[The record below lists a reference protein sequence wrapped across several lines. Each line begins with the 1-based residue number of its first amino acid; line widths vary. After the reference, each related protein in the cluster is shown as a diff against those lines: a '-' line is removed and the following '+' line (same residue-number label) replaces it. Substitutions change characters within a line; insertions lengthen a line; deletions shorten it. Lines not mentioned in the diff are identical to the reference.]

1 MTTDNNNGMEHA
13 HDPQSYQLHM
23 YATWP
28 HISSRSLTTVTPRF
42 AYWDLQYQTHHTL
55 GGRVAQGRVVTKQR
69 VGHRRF
75 EQTAS
80 CSSGEFV
87 TKQAVCLPAV
97 LNRGFAWQ
105 NVPVHDKRPP
115 MLDRTDL
122 YLGNNVYV
130 CTIIGKDNGANIMKS
145 SKKDHLRWDSVLRF
159 IAGGTEGAVQQ
170 GPVRDES
177 LTGPFSEEKER
188 ESQLYDEFEHFRQIK
203 GETFKVPDASVL
215 AVPITTHPNLINP
228 QKKTIYCWTTFNWI
242 SANTM
247 RLIKGSHFSE
257 INPRGNGRSGN
268 VGAQYKRRDMSKGQ
282 SEFKIQHTSTDMML
296 LMQSQESEPVLD
308 EVNSRCFLQGNSCE
322 CDAFDSDVDEGPTS
336 QTMFMANLTSEDPI
350 YDEAEP
356 SYDSNN
362 PFEVQDH
369 DAFVDHMDDYH
380 EVHEMQNDVQ
390 HNYVVDSD
398 ADYTSESNI
407 IPYDQ
412 YVKDNEEHVV
422 QSTIQAAETVEAP
435 SKTALWKKRL
445 GLPTPTPRLLE
456 RELSLCKPLRPKK
469 SDPQTDIWVQDTDK
483 TTEKSADDLTSITNF
498 SKKAETLAPK
508 PISALTVYP
517 PNTPVKLVPRI
528 LPTKSQVKINLYV
541 LTQLFTEFDKTCKTR
556 ITPTG
561 ITEGERGFEQTKR
574 CYLTEVIPFFKTLK
588 EHFVGV
594 QTALF
599 KEVKEMEEIF
609 DQMNNE
615 VDKNTVDKQ
624 CAEIEKKNLLIE
636 NENLIVN
643 CLSTQLL
650 YDVEKSRCLDLEAD
664 MSKVHDESKLISKL
678 EREYLNLQLKYQHL
692 QESFDNKN
700 SQASQE
706 APDFNSFFK
715 IKNLEHQIQE
725 KDNVIRHLKDL
736 VANVNDRSREP
747 YNAVDVTALIEQN
760 DCDRVELEK
769 VKQHYKELYDSIKI
783 TRAHTSEKTSTMLN
797 EIESLKAQLRSKE
810 PCFTSDYVKPKV
822 LAPGM
827 YAIDVKPIPH
837 PLKNNRSAHLNYISH
852 LKESVETV
860 REIVEE
866 ARVVKPLDNSLNYAC
881 QYTKL
886 SQELLEYVIGTCPKS
901 FNERDNKAPSTPV
914 TRKKQVTF
922 SDKPGTS
929 SSNTQ
934 KHKVHQ
940 RVQQTNIPVIPSTG
954 VNDSTEASGS
964 KPRSNTKKNRIL
976 PAKKENKK
984 EVEVRLR
991 TNKSVWTKVNPVDS
1005 SISSKRVVINSN
1017 SESVC
1022 KTCNKR
1028 VNSASHEMCV
1038 VNILNSVNVTP
1049 TVRIVLKKKKQIWKP
1064 KDKMSDNS
1072 LNKTKQIWNPKG
1084 RLSDNSLH
1092 KTKRVWKAT
1101 GKLFTDIGYQWRP
1114 TGTKLTLGKLD
1125 CGSQWRPTGKKFA
1138 LGEICHLTKLS
1149 VKCCS
1154 KHMTGNRSKLM
1165 NFVEKFI
1172 GSVRFGNDHLGA
1184 IMGYGDYVMGDSVI
1198 SRVYY
1203 VEGLGHNLFSVGQF
1217 CDSDLE
1223 VAFRK
1228 HTCFVRDIKGTN
1240 ILKGSRGTNL
1250 YTISIDEMMKSS
1262 PICLL
1267 SKASKSKSW
1276 LWHRRL
1282 NHLNFGTIND
1292 LARKDLVRGLP
1303 RLKFE
1308 KDHLCSAC
1316 QLRKSKKFSHRPK
1329 SENTNMEVLHTL
1341 HMDLCGPMRVQSIK
1355 GKKYILVIVDDYSR
1369 FTWVKFL
1376 RSKDETPEFVTNFLK
1391 QIQVGL
1397 NKIVRFIRTD
1407 NGTEFVNQVM
1417 SEYYEGVGIF
1427 HQKSVPRTPQQN
1439 GVVERRNRT
1448 LVEAAR
1454 TMMIFSKAPMFLW
1467 AEAVATA
1474 CYTQNRSL
1482 IHTRHNKTPYELV
1495 HDKKP
1500 DLTFFRVFGALCY
1513 PANDSENLGKFQAK
1527 ADIGIF
1533 VGYAPSRKGY
1543 RIYNKRTR
1551 RLMETIHV
1559 TFDEMHQSMAP
1570 ARISSGPAPFIM
1582 TPGQLKSGLAPTD
1595 KELEMLFQPMFD
1607 EHLEQSRVDE
1617 PVPYA
1622 TEINAQ
1628 VVPPGTS
1635 LSTTIAQDAPSTSDS
1650 SSTSDIHLPVQHQE
1664 IAEEPIQEDTPII
1677 HDVLHP
1683 SHNLVTG
1690 DPGSAQSSSG
1700 NVNAA
1705 EPNQVNY
1712 PPDHLRRWTKDH
1724 PLDNIVGNPS
1734 RPVSTRKQ
1742 LASDALWCCFH
1753 TELSKVEPKNFK
1765 MAVIED
1771 CWFQA
1776 MQDEIHEFDRLEL
1789 GKGYR
1794 QEEGIDFEESFAP
1807 VARIEAIRIF
1817 IANAATKNMIIYQM
1831 DVKTAFLNG
1840 DLQEEVFVSQP
1851 EGFEDQDN
1859 PTHVYRL
1866 KKALY
1871 GLKQAP
1877 RAWYD
1882 TLSKFLMANNFF
1894 KGAVDPTLFTR
1905 KSGKHILLVQ
1915 IYVDDIIFAST
1926 DHNACNIFS
1935 NEMSSKFQMSM
1946 MGQMSFFLGLQVSQ
1960 SPGGIFINQAK
1971 YALETLKK
1979 YGMDL
1984 SDPVDTP
1991 MVDRLKLDEDLMGI
2005 PVDQTRFRGMV
2016 GSLMYLTASRPDLV
2030 FAVCMCARYQAK
2042 PTKKHFE
2049 AIKRV
2054 FRYLKGTINM
2064 GLWYPKDNAM
2074 SLTAYA
2080 DADHAGCQDSRRST
2094 SGSAQFLGDRL
2105 VSWSSKKQRSTAI
2118 STTEAEY
2125 IAMSGCCAQIL
2136 WMRSAMSL
2144 TAYADANHAGCQ
2156 DSRRST
2162 SGSAQFLGDRLVSW
2176 SSKKQR
2182 STAIS
2187 TL

>member
-1 MTTDNNNGMEHA
+1 
-13 HDPQSYQLHM
+13 
-23 YATWP
+23 
-28 HISSRSLTTVTPRF
+28 
-42 AYWDLQYQTHHTL
+42 
-55 GGRVAQGRVVTKQR
+55 
-69 VGHRRF
+69 
-75 EQTAS
+75 
-80 CSSGEFV
+80 
-87 TKQAVCLPAV
+87 
-97 LNRGFAWQ
+97 
-105 NVPVHDKRPP
+105 
-115 MLDRTDL
+115 
-122 YLGNNVYV
+122 
-130 CTIIGKDNGANIMKS
+130 
-145 SKKDHLRWDSVLRF
+145 
-159 IAGGTEGAVQQ
+159 
-170 GPVRDES
+170 
-177 LTGPFSEEKER
+177 
-188 ESQLYDEFEHFRQIK
+188 
-203 GETFKVPDASVL
+203 
-215 AVPITTHPNLINP
+215 
-228 QKKTIYCWTTFNWI
+228 
-242 SANTM
+242 
-247 RLIKGSHFSE
+247 
-257 INPRGNGRSGN
+257 
-268 VGAQYKRRDMSKGQ
+268 
-282 SEFKIQHTSTDMML
+282 
-296 LMQSQESEPVLD
+296 
-308 EVNSRCFLQGNSCE
+308 
-322 CDAFDSDVDEGPTS
+322 
-336 QTMFMANLTSEDPI
+336 
-350 YDEAEP
+350 
-356 SYDSNN
+356 
-362 PFEVQDH
+362 
-369 DAFVDHMDDYH
+369 
-380 EVHEMQNDVQ
+380 
-390 HNYVVDSD
+390 
-398 ADYTSESNI
+398 
-407 IPYDQ
+407 
-412 YVKDNEEHVV
+412 
-422 QSTIQAAETVEAP
+422 
-435 SKTALWKKRL
+435 
-445 GLPTPTPRLLE
+445 
-456 RELSLCKPLRPKK
+456 
-469 SDPQTDIWVQDTDK
+469 
-483 TTEKSADDLTSITNF
+483 
-498 SKKAETLAPK
+498 
-508 PISALTVYP
+508 
-517 PNTPVKLVPRI
+517 
-528 LPTKSQVKINLYV
+528 
-541 LTQLFTEFDKTCKTR
+541 
-556 ITPTG
+556 
-561 ITEGERGFEQTKR
+561 
-574 CYLTEVIPFFKTLK
+574 
-588 EHFVGV
+588 
-594 QTALF
+594 
-599 KEVKEMEEIF
+599 
-609 DQMNNE
+609 
-615 VDKNTVDKQ
+615 
-624 CAEIEKKNLLIE
+624 
-636 NENLIVN
+636 
-643 CLSTQLL
+643 
-650 YDVEKSRCLDLEAD
+650 
-664 MSKVHDESKLISKL
+664 
-678 EREYLNLQLKYQHL
+678 
-692 QESFDNKN
+692 
-700 SQASQE
+700 
-706 APDFNSFFK
+706 
-715 IKNLEHQIQE
+715 
-725 KDNVIRHLKDL
+725 
-736 VANVNDRSREP
+736 
-747 YNAVDVTALIEQN
+747 
-760 DCDRVELEK
+760 
-769 VKQHYKELYDSIKI
+769 
-783 TRAHTSEKTSTMLN
+783 MLN

-810 PCFTSDYVKPKV
+810 SCFTSDYVKPKV

-866 ARVVKPLDNSLNYAC
+866 ARVVKPLDNALNYAC

-934 KHKVHQ
+934 KHEVHQ
-940 RVQQTNIPVIPSTG
+940 KVQQTNIPVIPSTG

-964 KPRSNTKKNRIL
+964 KPRSNTKKNRIM

-984 EVEVRLR
+984 KVEVHLR
-991 TNKSVWTKVNPVDS
+991 TNKSVWTKVNRIDS

-1022 KTCNKR
+1022 KMCDKCL
-1028 VNSASHEMCV
+1028 NSANHEMCV
-1038 VNILNSVNVTP
+1038 VNILSSVNATP
-1049 TVRIVLKKKKQIWKP
+1049 TVKRVLNKGKHIWKP
-1064 KDKMSDNS
+1064 KGKLTDNR
-1072 LNKTKQIWNPKG
+1072 LN
-1084 RLSDNSLH
+1084 

-1101 GKLFTDIGYQWRP
+1101 GKLFADIGYQWRP
-1114 TGTKLTLGKLD
+1114 TGKKFTLGKLD
-1125 CGSQWRPTGKKFA
+1125 CGYQWRPTGKKFA
-1138 LGEICHLTKLS
+1138 LGEMCPLTKLS

-1172 GSVRFGNDHLGA
+1172 GTVRFGNDHFGA
-1184 IMGYGDYVMGDSVI
+1184 IMGYGDYVIGDSVI

-1228 HTCFVRDIKGTN
+1228 HTCFVRDINGAD
-1240 ILKGSRGTNL
+1240 ILKGSRSTNL

-1316 QLRKSKKFSHRPK
+1316 QLGKSKKFSHKPK

-1397 NKIVRFIRTD
+1397 NKTVRFIRTD

-1513 PANDSENLGKFQAK
+1513 PTNDSEDLGKFQAK

-1570 ARISSGPAPFIM
+1570 VRMSSGPEPFIM

-1607 EHLEQSRVDE
+1607 EHLEQSRVNE
-1617 PVPYA
+1617 PVPSA

-1635 LSTTIAQDAPSTSDS
+1635 LSTTIAQDAPSTSAS
-1650 SSTSDIHLPVQHQE
+1650 SSTSDIHHPVQHQE
-1664 IAEEPIQEDTPII
+1664 IAEEPTHEDTPIN

-1700 NVNAA
+1700 NVNSA
-1705 EPNQVNY
+1705 EPIQVNY

-1776 MQDEIHEFDRLEL
+1776 MQDEIHEFDRLEVWEL
-1789 GKGYR
+1789 VPRPIYVMVIALKWIYKVKLDEYGDVLKNKARLVAKGYR

-1851 EGFEDQDN
+1851 EGFEDQEN

-2016 GSLMYLTASRPDLV
+2016 GSLMYLTA
-2030 FAVCMCARYQAK
+2030 
-2042 PTKKHFE
+2042 T
-2049 AIKRV
+2049 
-2054 FRYLKGTINM
+2054 
-2064 GLWYPKDNAM
+2064 
-2074 SLTAYA
+2074 YA

-2105 VSWSSKKQRSTAI
+2105 VSWSSKNQRSTAI
-2118 STTEAEY
+2118 STTKAEY
-2125 IAMSGCCAQIL
+2125 IAMSGCCAQTL
-2136 WMRSAMSL
+2136 WMRSQLKDYGFDFNKIPLALAITPVNLSHPFESPPSGNTVIDFVNELGYPELSPIYGAVMGRVYSRDPDIFFTQGKSQNQSEGPKEESNSSPHSL
-2144 TAYADANHAGCQ
+2144 WTVFQDPEKSHEALAGPDPELMQ
-2156 DSRRST
+2156 EDQTGSNSGKLHVSLAGPNLEHMMKNSRDMPTQRST
-2162 SGSAQFLGDRLVSW
+2162 DKVDLEEFNLKSALFKHMNKIKSANRNTANYHLYHALMEALIAIRMPLKSQLQDKVKDHKKANIVMMMKSMMMMMKASSAGSNQRMKGTSQIWRTPITLTFPRCRPLRERREYWANTYATTYKVPAENKLQRKTYDIGSFIKWFCRRTRKKKLCKADLEGMTLKRSKSENKGKVPTEMELVLELTQQGSSHEVSDILKMEMEMEIPSVKASANSDVKYFFTSAQVGDPSQDDVRLCLDDDLKKAQDHRSITTWEDLTTRFLAQFLPPGRIAKLPKTPQRYPDVPTTSWRISIRSMNSTSPSMTTKVGTAQGISLKVKAIALPQDVPSTSDHRLTELENQVQCLMEAHLAPTQPTQVNKITTSCKICSGPHDIQYCMEDPERAFVEYASSRIDEVGGKLYTFKPEKNNLGDTYNPLWRSHPNLSSINAITIHPKQPEESQVNKPDVQKLNSMLESFGLVPQ
-2176 SSKKQR
+2176 SSNTKFVCSKEDDGEVMVIEIIDE
-2182 STAIS
+2182 T
-2187 TL
+2187 